1 MSDAHY
7 QPELWL
13 VEKDAVY
20 AARHALEDGLE
31 SAQEL
36 LAKHDADLGRSTP
49 KNRREAERLE
59 KVIRDTKHAIELMR
73 REPVKKQF
81 TGNAHGA

>member
-13 VEKDAVY
+13 VEKDAIY
-20 AARHALEDGLE
+20 AARYALEDGLE

-36 LAKHDADLGRSTP
+36 LAKHDADLGRSIP

-59 KVIRDTKHAIELMR
+59 KVILDTKHAIELMR
-73 REPVKKQF
+73 RQPAERKQF
-81 TGNAHGA
+81 THGA